1 VKDKTDGMT
10 TRPNEIVVRTD
21 ADLEQ
26 MWRLVMGRKGPGQ
39 RSLWMVLLDEEGQ
52 LQPVI
57 VPIDDVPLRPDSMEA
72 ELAEVITGL
81 RDLGEPALLLSRPGP
96 GGMTEE
102 DRQWGR
108 VLAPLTRWAV
118 HLYTPSGLR
127 VFAPDDL
134 VRTGTS

>member
-1 VKDKTDGMT
+1 MT
-10 TRPNEIVVRTD
+10 TRLDEMVVRTD

-26 MWRLVMGRKGPGQ
+26 MWRLVMGKQGPGL
-39 RSLWMVLLDEEGQ
+39 RSLWMVLIDEEGQ

-57 VPIDDVPLRPDSMEA
+57 VPIDDLPLQPDSMTA
-72 ELAEVITGL
+72 GLAEVLTGI

-96 GGMTEE
+96 GEMTEN

-108 VLAPLTRWAV
+108 ALAPLTRRAV
-118 HLYTPSGLR
+118 YLYTPSRLQ

-134 VRTGTS
+134 VPGRKP